1 MRAMEELLLGKK
13 KWLHV
18 TRGKTNAK
26 SLEKKT
32 KQQKKNG
39 RCSLHMNISKENF

>member
-18 TRGKTNAK
+18 TRGKTNAE

-32 KQQKKNG
+32 KQQKKKWQM
-39 RCSLHMNISKENF
+39 LITYEH